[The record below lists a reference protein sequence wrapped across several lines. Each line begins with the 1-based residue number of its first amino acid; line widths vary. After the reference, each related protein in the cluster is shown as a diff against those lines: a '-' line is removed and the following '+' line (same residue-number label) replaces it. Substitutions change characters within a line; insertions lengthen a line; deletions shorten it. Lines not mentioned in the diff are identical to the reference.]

1 MTKAL
6 SLGVLLSYMQLE
18 TTIKVL
24 WLSIYIVK
32 KLLG

>member
-6 SLGVLLSYMQLE
+6 STGVLLSYMQLE
-18 TTIKVL
+18 TTIKVS